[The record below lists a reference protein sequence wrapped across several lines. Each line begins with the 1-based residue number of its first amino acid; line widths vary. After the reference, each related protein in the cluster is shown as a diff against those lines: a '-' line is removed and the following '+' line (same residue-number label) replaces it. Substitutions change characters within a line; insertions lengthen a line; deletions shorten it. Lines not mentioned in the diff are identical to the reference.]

1 MNILMNVVGFGAGI
15 VTLATAALTGYG
27 TLNASPAA
35 NFDQSMGQVVNQAD
49 RMGTSLSDAGTYVE
63 EEITEVDVKY
73 ITDIVPLIDQWKPR
87 YSSAIAA
94 YNRFA
99 ASIESATDL
108 ADAYFDAQSE
118 LTERYNSPARREQA
132 RAQDQAEFERFVEWR
147 YSADQKLQLATA
159 IMRRMEDMDIDL
171 EKSRLS
177 SELSSEF
184 SQFSS
189 IPDEIL
195 QLSSELAGFQIAS
208 RNVREAIDA
217 EFLAQ

>member
-1 MNILMNVVGFGAGI
+1 MQLVGLGIGLASAAG
-15 VTLATAALTGYG
+15 TAYTGYE
-27 TLNASPAA
+27 TVNASPAA
-35 NFDQSMGQVVNQAD
+35 NFDQSLGQVVNQVD

-108 ADAYFDAQSE
+108 ADAYFDAQAE
-118 LTERYNSPARREQA
+118 LTERYNSRARREEA
-132 RAQDQAEFERFVEWR
+132 RARDQAEFARFVEWR
-147 YSADQKLQLATA
+147 SSADQQLQLATA

-184 SQFSS
+184 ARFSS

-195 QLSSELAGFQIAS
+195 QLSSELSGFQIAS
-208 RNVREAIDA
+208 RNVRDAIDA

>member
-1 MNILMNVVGFGAGI
+1 MQLVGLGIGLASAAG
-15 VTLATAALTGYG
+15 TAYTGYE
-27 TLNASPAA
+27 TVNASPAA
-35 NFDQSMGQVVNQAD
+35 NFDQSLGQVVNQVD

-73 ITDIVPLIDQWKPR
+73 ITDIAPLIDQWKPR

-184 SQFSS
+184 ARFSS

-195 QLSSELAGFQIAS
+195 QLSSELSGFQIAS

>member
-1 MNILMNVVGFGAGI
+1 MQLVGLGIGLASAAG
-15 VTLATAALTGYG
+15 TAYTGYE
-27 TLNASPAA
+27 TVNASPAA
-35 NFDQSMGQVVNQAD
+35 NFDQSLGQVVNQVD

-73 ITDIVPLIDQWKPR
+73 ITDIAPLIDQWKPR

-94 YNRFA
+94 YNRFS

-108 ADAYFDAQSE
+108 ADAYFDAQAE
-118 LTERYNSPARREQA
+118 LTERYNSRARREEA
-132 RAQDQAEFERFVEWR
+132 RARDQAEFARFVEWR
-147 YSADQKLQLATA
+147 SSADQQLQLATA

-184 SQFSS
+184 ARFSS

>member
-1 MNILMNVVGFGAGI
+1 MNILMNVVGFGAGV
-15 VTLATAALTGYG
+15 VTLATAAFTGYG
-27 TLNASPAA
+27 TLNASPAT

-49 RMGTSLSDAGTYVE
+49 RMGTSLSDTGSYVA
-63 EEITEVDVKY
+63 EEIVEVDVKN
-73 ITDIVPLIDQWKPR
+73 ITDIGTLIDQWKPR
-87 YSSAIAA
+87 YNRAIAA
-94 YNRFA
+94 YNRFS

-108 ADAYFDAQSE
+108 ADAYFDAQAE
-118 LTERYNSPARREQA
+118 LTERYNSRARREEA
-132 RAQDQAEFERFVEWR
+132 RARDQAEFARFVEWR
-147 YSADQKLQLATA
+147 SSADQQLQLATA

-184 SQFSS
+184 AQFSS

-208 RNVREAIDA
+208 RNVRDAIDS

>member
-1 MNILMNVVGFGAGI
+1 MQLVGLGIGLASAAG
-15 VTLATAALTGYG
+15 TAYTGYE
-27 TLNASPAA
+27 TVNASPAA
-35 NFDQSMGQVVNQAD
+35 NFDQSLGQVVNQVD

>member
-1 MNILMNVVGFGAGI
+1 MRIIMQLVGLGVGL
-15 VTLATAALTGYG
+15 VSVGGTAFTGYE
-27 TLNASPAA
+27 TVNASPAV
-35 NFDQSMGQVVNQAD
+35 NFDQSLGQVVNQVD
-49 RMGTSLSDAGTYVE
+49 RMETSLTDTGNYVA
-63 EEITEVDVKY
+63 EEIVEVEVKY
-73 ITDIVPLIDQWKPR
+73 ITDIGTLIDQWKPR
-87 YSSAIAA
+87 YSNAIAA
-94 YNRFA
+94 YNRFG

-108 ADAYFDAQSE
+108 ADEYFDAQAE

-147 YSADQKLQLATA
+147 NSADQKLQLATA

-184 SQFSS
+184 AQFST

-208 RNVREAIDA
+208 RSVRESIDS